1 MFFSFLYFL
10 YFFTHIFQPNNVV
23 FLLFLQY
30 PVLREF
36 DKAESDEQLKELCLE
51 LVNFMILD
59 ESDGSDRKE
68 TPNMNADQ
76 TQSEE
81 VKNDKKE
88 TSSSSSSHAEAA
100 SEIKTHPR
108 VQKIDDGIEEI

>member
-1 MFFSFLYFL
+1 
-10 YFFTHIFQPNNVV
+10 
-23 FLLFLQY
+23 
-30 PVLREF
+30 
-36 DKAESDEQLKELCLE
+36 
-51 LVNFMILD
+51 MILD